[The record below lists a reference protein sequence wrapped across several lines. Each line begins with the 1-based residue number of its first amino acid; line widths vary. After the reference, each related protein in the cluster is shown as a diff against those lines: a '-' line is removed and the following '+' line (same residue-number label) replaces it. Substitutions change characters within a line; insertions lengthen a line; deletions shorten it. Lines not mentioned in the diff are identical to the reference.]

1 MIALLLAVAAVPVA
15 VAASYLALLTLFSA
29 RTRPGLPAA
38 GVPRFDF
45 IVPAH
50 DEEQG
55 IAGTVRA
62 LFAVRWPND
71 AYRVLVVAD
80 NCSDATGDAARAA
93 GATVIERRDERR
105 RGKGYALELGFARSR
120 ADGFA
125 QAVVVVDADT
135 QASAN
140 LLAAFAARL
149 ATGAEA
155 LQVHYGVSNADEG
168 WRTRLMSIA
177 LTLFHG
183 VRSLAR
189 ERLGLSCGLRGNGM
203 CFTHA
208 LLGRVPYQAFSIVE
222 DLEYGIRLG
231 EAGVRVHYVAEA
243 EVRGEMVVSEKASR
257 SQRQRWEGGRKAL
270 ARAEG
275 WRLLG
280 HALARRDKLL
290 LDLAADLL
298 LPPLAQVA
306 GACAVGLAAAFL
318 FHAALARALFGYASV
333 CLCAYVARGWLLSAT
348 GARGLLDLALA
359 PAYVAWKVLLGLRPS
374 PRGEWVRTTRN
385 GDTR

>member
-1 MIALLLAVAAVPVA
+1 MIDLLLAVAAMPVA

-29 RTRPGLPAA
+29 RSRPDLPAA

-62 LFAVRWPND
+62 LFGVRWPKD

-80 NCSDATGDAARAA
+80 NCSDATADAARAA
-93 GATVIERRDERR
+93 GATVIERRDEHR

-135 QASAN
+135 RASAN
-140 LLAAFAARL
+140 LLDAFAARL
-149 ATGAEA
+149 AAGASA
-155 LQVHYGVSNADEG
+155 LQAHYGVSNADAG

-208 LLGRVPYQAFSIVE
+208 LLSRVPYDAFSIVE

-231 EAGVRVHYVAEA
+231 EAGVRVHYVAGA
-243 EVRGEMVVSEKASR
+243 EVHGEMVVSEKASR

-280 HALARRDKLL
+280 RALARRDKLL
-290 LDLAADLL
+290 LDLAADLIV
-298 LPPLAQVA
+298 PPLARIA
-306 GACAVGLAAAFL
+306 GTCAVGLAAGLL
-318 FHAALARALFGYASV
+318 FHAALARGLFAYASA
-333 CLCAYVARGWLLSAT
+333 CLCAYVIRGWVLSGT

-359 PAYVAWKVLLGLRPS
+359 PAYVAWKTLLAFRPS
-374 PRGEWVRTTRN
+374 PRGEWVRTARDGTTR
-385 GDTR
+385 